1 MTVAPSIV
9 RNQSHPLAAEHR
21 WRRQWRR
28 LGSALANARH
38 APGWS
43 LAATLLAILAA
54 VPVISVVLIGMRES
68 NGTWSHLASTVLP
81 AALANTFWLILGT
94 GLLTLVTGTGAAW
107 LVTMYRFPGRAL
119 ADRLLVLPLAMP
131 VYIVAYAYAELLD
144 YAGPVQTSLREA
156 LGATRPQDY
165 FFPDI
170 RSLPGAVVV
179 FASVLYPYVYLAA
192 RASFVQQSICVLEVA
207 RTLGRSALSAF
218 WSVALPMARPALAA
232 GLALVLMEVL
242 NDLGAVQYLGVET
255 LSASVFAT
263 WTQRGDLTGAAQIA
277 SVMLVVIF
285 ALLIAERIARG
296 EGTIEDT
303 TGRYRAIPFET
314 LEGWRGWLA
323 LSLAGFPSL
332 IGFFL
337 PFSVLANRAIAQL
350 PEGLSADYFAAAR
363 NSLLLAGVT
372 AAVTIVFAVF
382 FGYAAR
388 VAKNAVTSGAA
399 RFASLGYALPGTVL
413 AIGLFIPLAA
423 FDNAIDGW
431 MRQTFSF
438 STGLMLSG
446 SLFAVTAALVIR
458 FLAIAIGSIE
468 SGLERISPNL
478 DAAGRALGASA
489 FSIMLRVH
497 LPMLVP
503 ALGAAALLVF
513 VDAMKELPAT
523 LLLRPLGFD
532 TLATHVYGLAAAERL
547 EEATLG
553 AVSIVLA
560 GLLPVLL
567 LHHTI
572 AGGRTGA
579 RRGTGS

>member
-1 MTVAPSIV
+1 MAIDSYRFLDFASRQIMKAWAAREEPGAIPFTPLRKPLGECTVALVSP
-9 RNQSHPLAAEHR
+9 
-21 WRRQWRR
+21 
-28 LGSALANARH
+28 
-38 APGWS
+38 
-43 LAATLLAILAA
+43 AA
-54 VPVISVVLIGMRES
+54 VARNDDVP
-68 NGTWSHLASTVLP
+68 
-81 AALANTFWLILGT
+81 F
-94 GLLTLVTGTGAAW
+94 
-107 LVTMYRFPGRAL
+107 
-119 ADRLLVLPLAMP
+119 D
-131 VYIVAYAYAELLD
+131 
-144 YAGPVQTSLREA
+144 
-156 LGATRPQDY
+156 QDGERRN
-165 FFPDI
+165 P
-170 RSLPGAVVV
+170 
-179 FASVLYPYVYLAA
+179 
-192 RASFVQQSICVLEVA
+192 
-207 RTLGRSALSAF
+207 
-218 WSVALPMARPALAA
+218 W
-232 GLALVLMEVL
+232 
-242 NDLGAVQYLGVET
+242 
-255 LSASVFAT
+255 
-263 WTQRGDLTGAAQIA
+263 WGDP
-277 SVMLVVIF
+277 S
-285 ALLIAERIARG
+285 
-296 EGTIEDT
+296 
-303 TGRYRAIPFET
+303 YRAIPFET

-350 PEGLSADYFAAAR
+350 PEGLSADYFAAGR

-446 SLFAVTAALVIR
+446 TLFAVTAALVIR

-468 SGLERISPNL
+468 SGLARISPNL